1 MWSKRKL
8 GPKVMT
14 NRLIFLLFF
23 VSNLGVNLLL
33 AESETR
39 GTLVPV
45 ITSPQKLDVRF
56 GEMFQYTIR
65 ASNSPSGFSIQE
77 APFWV
82 EREGNQIKGQALS
95 LGTFRLKL
103 NAVNLNGSSPTH
115 TLVINVVPA
124 EREQNEA
131 PNHEI
136 F

>member
-33 AESETR
+33 AESETQ

-45 ITSPQKLDVRF
+45 ITSSQKLDVRF
-56 GEMFQYTIR
+56 GEMFQYTIC
-65 ASNSPSGFSIQE
+65 ASNSPSGFSVRE

-82 EREGNQIKGQALS
+82 EREGDQLRGRALS
-95 LGTFRLKL
+95 VGTFRLKL

-115 TLVINVVPA
+115 TLVINVVLA
-124 EREQNEA
+124 SREQK
-131 PNHEI
+131 
-136 F
+136 